1 MEALSQIWHLPVDC
15 LGHGVATSGVYV
27 LGCGERNVVKRVTNP
42 VPKAAATGILA
53 VARPV
58 ALVSEHAE
66 ETLLSR
72 KPIENYFWR
81 SVRHCHVISSL
92 TTKLASFRPPPD
104 PRPHLLRRHHPAK
117 HPDFSHPPKQPES
130 IAQPILYSLD
140 STLPLSFSLSSS
152 ARCLQIFGMLPPKV
166 LFIWLVS

>member
-1 MEALSQIWHLPVDC
+1 M
-15 LGHGVATSGVYV
+15 
-27 LGCGERNVVKRVTNP
+27 KRVTNP
-42 VPKAAATGILA
+42 VPKAAAIGIRA

-92 TTKLASFRPPPD
+92 TTKPASLGRLQILDLIFSVVTTSKTPRLQPP
-104 PRPHLLRRHHPAK
+104 
-117 HPDFSHPPKQPES
+117 
-130 IAQPILYSLD
+130 AQAARIHRSAYP
-140 STLPLSFSLSSS
+140 TLPRFHFASQLLALQFSKMSSDLWYAAPQS
-152 ARCLQIFGMLPPKV
+152 AFYLACFLDKPPSSTSLTSV
-166 LFIWLVS
+166 RGTSAMTTRSVR